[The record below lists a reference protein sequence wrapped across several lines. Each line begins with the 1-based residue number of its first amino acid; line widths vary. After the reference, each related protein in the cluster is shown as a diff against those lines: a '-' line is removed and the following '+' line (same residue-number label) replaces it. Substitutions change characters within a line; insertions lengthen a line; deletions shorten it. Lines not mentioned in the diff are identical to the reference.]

1 MVQRMPGSIVIC
13 LVVALAGVPSVASAH
28 ETTVMTRRVRTVT
41 GADVALDALRGLDG
55 IEVGSGGATVTIDAG
70 GVSRSIPIRMS
81 ALTGHDR
88 DPYAMVALFA
98 FIGSAITRLA
108 AVLSRLSR

>member
-41 GADVALDALRGLDG
+41 GADMALDALRGLDG